1 MVEQHPFFKF
11 ALWALIAACTAIW
24 SVVGQTAVARA
35 GETPQISRFTV
46 HQVKDRLGLPRTVV
60 IDVRT
65 HRNWWRSSK
74 KIPTAVREDP
84 STVDQWFERYSRNQT
99 LIFYCS

>member
-1 MVEQHPFFKF
+1 MADQNPLLRTAFR
-11 ALWALIAACTAIW
+11 ALMIVDILFLL
-24 SVVGQTAVARA
+24 VVGHPAVLLA
-35 GETPQISRFTV
+35 GDTPEISRITV
-46 HQVKDRLGLPRTVV
+46 HQVKDRLGLPGTVV
-60 IDVRT
+60 VDVRT

-84 STVDQWFERYSRNQT
+84 SRVDQWMKKYSKDQT

>member
-1 MVEQHPFFKF
+1 MVKKHLHFKS
-11 ALWALIAACTAIW
+11 ALWALIAGCTAIW
-24 SVVGQTAVARA
+24 SVAGQTAVAQA
-35 GETPQISRFTV
+35 GEPPQIPRITV
-46 HQVKDRLGLPRTVV
+46 HQVKERLGIPGTVV

-65 HRNWWRSSK
+65 QRNWWRSSK

-84 STVDQWFERYSRNQT
+84 SIVGQWFEKYSRNQT

>member
-1 MVEQHPFFKF
+1 MIEQHPFFKF
-11 ALWALIAACTAIW
+11 AIWTLIAACTAIW
-24 SVVGQTAVARA
+24 SVVGQTAAARA
-35 GETPQISRFTV
+35 GEPPQISRFTV
-46 HQVKDRLGLPRTVV
+46 HQVKDRLGLPGTVV

-84 STVDQWFERYSRNQT
+84 SGVDQWFEKYSRNQT